1 MSQKIQA
8 DENIRVLI
16 YDCTIQ
22 EKIRELNIQISEIEE
37 MLTHFI
43 LLKELNP
50 DQDRYIQE
58 VAFWRRYLQNAKRM
72 KREVL
77 AET

>member
-1 MSQKIQA
+1 MSHKIQEA
-8 DENIRVLI
+8 KYIRAPI
-16 YDCTIQ
+16 YDFTVR

-43 LLKELNP
+43 LLKELHP
-50 DQDRYIQE
+50 DQDVYIQE
-58 VAFWRRYLQNAKRM
+58 VAFWRRYLQNAKKV